1 MTDRDLDFD
10 AELFGERNSDR
21 SVTLTRTGLL
31 ELAAGGTVLIE
42 EIGNLAPA
50 TQAKLLRALETREYY
65 VVGNSEAKALSCR
78 MLFTTT
84 LELERLIDD
93 KEIDSRLASQLGV
106 HRIHLPSL
114 REHREDIPEMV
125 TSFLMAHPNMR
136 GIKITDR
143 AIQELQQ
150 RDWMIGNVR
159 ELKQALEK
167 SAIVATG
174 GVIQVEDLPEER
186 NDFGMRQHGST
197 RQGQLEEAVRS
208 WVAER
213 LAATASEKT
222 LNPSDLGTTGILYDD
237 CLTVVE
243 PPLLRSVLEYYH
255 GNRVAAASHLGL
267 HRSTLRQKMKRYD
280 IDPGP

>member
-1 MTDRDLDFD
+1 
-10 AELFGERNSDR
+10 
-21 SVTLTRTGLL
+21 
-31 ELAAGGTVLIE
+31 
-42 EIGNLAPA
+42 
-50 TQAKLLRALETREYY
+50 
-65 VVGNSEAKALSCR
+65 